1 MARQKLSAEAVASA
15 VAQLPGWDADGDKAI
30 SKTIKFADHI
40 TAMGFVTRVAM
51 AAEVMDH
58 HPDLRIVY
66 NRVEIKLNSHDA
78 GGVTDRDV
86 KLASRIN
93 EFA

>member
-1 MARQKLSAEAVASA
+1 VADKFDKARIDEALKS
-15 VAQLPGWDADGDKAI
+15 LPGWAADGDSALAR
-30 SKTIKFADHI
+30 TFKFKDHI
-40 TAMGFVTRVAM
+40 EAMGFVTRVAM

-66 NRVEIKLNSHDA
+66 STVEIRLNSHDA

-86 KLASRIN
+86 KLAGKIN
-93 EFA
+93 ELTG